1 MYDHRLKKELSL
13 TDILSYDWMYHTS
26 KDEILK
32 AWDEYRD
39 EISSIGRLATAKKPL
54 MKFQEATIKC
64 PHCGESVSVY
74 GPYKPNYCENCGQHL
89 DWDGIDEWREI

>member
-1 MYDHRLKKELSL
+1 MYDYRLKKELSL
-13 TDILSYDWMYHTS
+13 TDILNYDWIYHTS

-64 PHCGESVSVY
+64 PHCGESDPYTGLTNLIIAKIVVS
-74 GPYKPNYCENCGQHL
+74 
-89 DWDGIDEWREI
+89 I

>member
-1 MYDHRLKKELSL
+1 
-13 TDILSYDWMYHTS
+13 MYHTS

-39 EISSIGRLATAKKPL
+39 EISRLARLATSKKPL

-64 PHCGESVSVY
+64 PHCGESISIY
-74 GPYKPNYCENCGQHL
+74 RPYKPNYYKPNYCENCGQHL
-89 DWDGIDEWREI
+89 VWDGIDEWREI